1 MVELALCA
9 PVVVLLALGAAAIA
23 QIADARAGLDA
34 ATQAA
39 AAVAARSADPSSARE
54 AAQAQ
59 FDAVVAA
66 YPLDGCTLRLDLG
79 TFGRNGV
86 VHAASSGS
94 IDLAWASLL
103 PFPAQVHLE
112 ASSAADLEPYR
123 TRAPAP

>member
-9 PVVVLLALGAAAIA
+9 PLVALLALGAAAIA
-23 QIADARAGLDA
+23 QVVDAREGLDA

-39 AAVAARSADPSSARE
+39 AAAAARSADPSSARE

-66 YPLDGCTLRLDLG
+66 YPLNGCTLRLDLG
-79 TFGRNGV
+79 TFSRNGV

-94 IDLAWASLL
+94 IDVAWEGLL
-103 PFPAQVHLE
+103 PLPARVHLE

-123 TRAPAP
+123 TRGAAP